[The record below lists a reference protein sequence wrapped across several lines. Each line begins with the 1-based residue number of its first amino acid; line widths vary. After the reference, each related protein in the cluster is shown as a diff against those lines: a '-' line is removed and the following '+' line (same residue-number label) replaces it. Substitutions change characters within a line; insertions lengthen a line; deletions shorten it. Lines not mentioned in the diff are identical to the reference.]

1 MNRYRLVQALTWL
14 VSLALIFWIGKSLPL
29 ATILDSVAGLSLTQ
43 WIFWSVLNLVIILVY
58 VERWRCLCRAAG
70 VKIRFSHLFLL
81 RQAGQLISFITPG
94 PQFGGEP
101 FQIYWLWKKFS
112 IPGALAILSIALD
125 RFFELWINFAILL
138 LGLVILMLTP
148 ALGLTDWSV
157 PAMALALMFLLL
169 TASAWLLISQQE
181 KISGGIKKLAGRW
194 QHNPRLAHID
204 SHWDDLGA
212 RLRSLIRAKKP
223 ALILALLLSLLGW
236 AGMLVE
242 VWLLLSFF
250 AIESNFTTLVL
261 LMVAMRL
268 AFLLPLPGG
277 IGTLEVAIFWAFS
290 ALGLPLTAA
299 AAVIAMMRLRDIV
312 VLLVGLFSL
321 GRIHQ
326 AGPAEVIPV
335 GGKEEQ
341 AS

>member
-1 MNRYRLVQALTWL
+1 MNRYRFVQALTWL
-14 VSLALIFWIGKSLPL
+14 VSLVLVLWIGKNLPL
-29 ATILDSVAGLSLTQ
+29 ATILDSVAGLSLKQ
-43 WIFWSVLNLVIILVY
+43 WILWSVLNLMIILVY
-58 VERWRCLCRAAG
+58 VQRWRCLCVAAG
-70 VKIRFSHLFLL
+70 VKITFIHLFLL
-81 RQAGQLISFITPG
+81 RQAGQLISLITPG

-112 IPGALAILSIALD
+112 IPGALAILAIALD
-125 RFFELWINFAILL
+125 RFFELWINFAVLL

-157 PAMALALMFLLL
+157 LVMALVVIILVL
-169 TASAWLLISQQE
+169 SWSGWLLISHQE
-181 KISGGIKKLAGRW
+181 KISGWIKKLARRW
-194 QHNPRLAHID
+194 QHNPRMAHID

-212 RLRSLIRAKKP
+212 RLRSLIRVNKP
-223 ALILALLLSLLGW
+223 SLLLALFLSLLGW

-242 VWLLLSFF
+242 VWLLLNFF
-250 AIESNFTTLVL
+250 AIESDFTTLVL

-277 IGTLEVAIFWAFS
+277 IGTLEVAIFWAFTG
-290 ALGLPLTAA
+290 LGLSLTGAA
-299 AAVIAMMRLRDIV
+299 AIIAMMRLRDIV
-312 VLLVGLFSL
+312 VLLVGLFAL

-335 GGKEEQ
+335 GGKE
-341 AS
+341 